1 MASLANSAKHLRNN
15 TNFHKFFQNLRED
28 GTLVN
33 TFYETSITL
42 IPNPDKDITTK
53 TTTTI
58 NYRPVSLMKIDAKIL
73 NKLLIN

>member
-42 IPNPDKDITTK
+42 IPNPDKDITTNK
-53 TTTTI
+53 D
-58 NYRPVSLMKIDAKIL
+58 NNN
-73 NKLLIN
+73 NKL